1 MSNKEEI
8 DALKKR
14 VELLELAVAEIQA
27 YERVPCAHQYE
38 LRDGV
43 AICKLCGHKREL

>member
-14 VELLELAVAEIQA
+14 VDVLENWVKEWQQHALAA
-27 YERVPCAHQYE
+27 CAHEYE

-43 AICKLCGHKREL
+43 AVCKQCGHKREI